1 MGELYSRHVIDLT
14 AVAFHLTHMRELRK
28 LLSAMLREA
37 VQCHKV
43 WSIIMTTLEHL
54 TRSPVNSPQKG
65 QWRGALMFPFDLRL
79 IRRLS
84 KHSQG
89 WWFETLLCPLWRHC
103 NVIISRNAV
112 QIYGRKMADVA

>member
-43 WSIIMTTLEHL
+43 WSIIMTTLEHVTRDMKTTWQCSIQIKGLSLLL
-54 TRSPVNSPQKG
+54 TWKL
-65 QWRGALMFPFDLRL
+65 A
-79 IRRLS
+79 
-84 KHSQG
+84 K
-89 WWFETLLCPLWRHC
+89 
-103 NVIISRNAV
+103 
-112 QIYGRKMADVA
+112 KMHNI